1 MVEMHNGGAFFEL
14 CEASDHELFGLIT
27 FLLAPP
33 SLEHALAKELGLA
46 DEETVFVY
54 QSQRTI
60 EGRDA

>member
-1 MVEMHNGGAFFEL
+1 MVEMHNGGALFEL

-46 DEETVFVY
+46 D
-54 QSQRTI
+54 
-60 EGRDA
+60 